1 MNDTNILF
9 SNDTNSLILQY
20 TEILFQMKNA

>member
-9 SNDTNSLILQY
+9 LNDTNSLILQY